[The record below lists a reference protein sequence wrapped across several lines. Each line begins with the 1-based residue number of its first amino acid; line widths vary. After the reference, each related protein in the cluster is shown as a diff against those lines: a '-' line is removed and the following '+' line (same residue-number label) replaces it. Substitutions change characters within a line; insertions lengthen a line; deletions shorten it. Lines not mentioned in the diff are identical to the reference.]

1 MAFGIL
7 RCALAWIGTS
17 RDDSYLAVW
26 KIIDLRLETVTL
38 LYAINT
44 RTVNACKRYTIVG
57 EYIFEI
63 YKIIGNIQNIVLF
76 QVTFLNLI
84 RIR

>member
-7 RCALAWIGTS
+7 RCVLAWIGTS
-17 RDDSYLAVW
+17 RDGSYLAVW

-44 RTVNACKRYTIVG
+44 GTVNACKIYTIVG

-63 YKIIGNIQNIVLF
+63 YEIIENIHNIVLF
-76 QVTFLNLI
+76 QVTFLN
-84 RIR
+84 

>member
-1 MAFGIL
+1 MGFGIL
-7 RCALAWIGTS
+7 RCALAWIGSS
-17 RDDSYLAVW
+17 RDGSYLAVW

-63 YKIIGNIQNIVLF
+63 YEIIGNIQNIVLF
-76 QVTFLNLI
+76 QVTFLN
-84 RIR
+84 

>member
-7 RCALAWIGTS
+7 RCALAWIGTL
-17 RDDSYLAVW
+17 RDGSYLAVW

-44 RTVNACKRYTIVG
+44 RTVNDYGIRLVKDILSLASIFLKYTK
-57 EYIFEI
+57 YS
-63 YKIIGNIQNIVLF
+63 F
-76 QVTFLNLI
+76 QVTFFNLI